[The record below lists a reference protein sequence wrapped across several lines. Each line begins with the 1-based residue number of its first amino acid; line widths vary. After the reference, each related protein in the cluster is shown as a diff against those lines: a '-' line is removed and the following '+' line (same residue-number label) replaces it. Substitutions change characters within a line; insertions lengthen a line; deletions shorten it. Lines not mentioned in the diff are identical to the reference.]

1 MKKSIEVIKK
11 LKQEVTLIVL
21 KLNRQVVLNLM
32 GQSENTTLVVGGSY
46 DEKEMIPRFIKNNDT
61 ADLGSL
67 YAMKALLCAI
77 FGNNKDT
84 ISIAKESEKY
94 SETTIG
100 LVYRNLIYFYTS
112 LIYLSHC
119 PGAPAQK
126 RYWYLRRV
134 YINQKQLRKWARY
147 APENMMHKWHLVEA
161 ERYRINGKNLQAMIH
176 YDKSVSLAKQNG
188 YIHEEALANELA
200 AKYYLARGNDRIA
213 RAYMKEASYLYTI
226 WGAIG
231 KVDHLNET
239 YPELLNVLPE
249 VRGRGDGI
257 ESALSDLADTHPEKL
272 DLETVQKASQTI
284 SGEIHLDRLLE
295 KLMNIVI
302 TNAGAQKGLFLL
314 IDEGELYVE
323 GETVAGK
330 EEVIVLQH
338 VPYADCHDI
347 AHIIINYVLRL
358 NKMIV
363 LDDASAQGIFK
374 SDEYV
379 KGNKLR
385 SVLCLPLIFQNKL
398 SGILY
403 LENNLTPGTFTA
415 ERVEVLKI
423 LTGQIVISI
432 ENARL
437 YRSLEEYNRTLEEKV
452 ERRTAEISQKNE
464 QLNIQKEELRTTL
477 ENLKHSQFQ
486 LLQSEKMASLGQLVA
501 GIAHEINN
509 PVNFISAGVESL
521 DANLEEIGQ
530 VLDIYHKI
538 TPLNV
543 EAKLKEIEKL
553 KEKIEYKEAI
563 KEIEKLIISIKN
575 GTKRTT
581 EIVKGLRTFSRMDE
595 DTLKMASIHEGLD
608 STLILLYNKYKNRI
622 EIVKNYCD
630 LPLIECYPGQ
640 LNQVFMN
647 ILSNAID
654 SIDNRG
660 IITISTSIKNG
671 LILISIKDTGRGIP
685 ENLKEKIFEPFY
697 TTKEV
702 GKGTGLGLSIS
713 HGIIEKHLGT
723 ISFQSDVGKG
733 SEFVISLPM

>member
-1 MKKSIEVIKK
+1 
-11 LKQEVTLIVL
+11 
-21 KLNRQVVLNLM
+21 
-32 GQSENTTLVVGGSY
+32 
-46 DEKEMIPRFIKNNDT
+46 
-61 ADLGSL
+61 
-67 YAMKALLCAI
+67 
-77 FGNNKDT
+77 
-84 ISIAKESEKY
+84 
-94 SETTIG
+94 
-100 LVYRNLIYFYTS
+100 
-112 LIYLSHC
+112 
-119 PGAPAQK
+119 
-126 RYWYLRRV
+126 
-134 YINQKQLRKWARY
+134 
-147 APENMMHKWHLVEA
+147 
-161 ERYRINGKNLQAMIH
+161 
-176 YDKSVSLAKQNG
+176 
-188 YIHEEALANELA
+188 
-200 AKYYLARGNDRIA
+200 
-213 RAYMKEASYLYTI
+213 
-226 WGAIG
+226 
-231 KVDHLNET
+231 
-239 YPELLNVLPE
+239 
-249 VRGRGDGI
+249 
-257 ESALSDLADTHPEKL
+257 
-272 DLETVQKASQTI
+272 
-284 SGEIHLDRLLE
+284 
-295 KLMNIVI
+295 
-302 TNAGAQKGLFLL
+302 
-314 IDEGELYVE
+314 
-323 GETVAGK
+323 
-330 EEVIVLQH
+330 
-338 VPYADCHDI
+338 
-347 AHIIINYVLRL
+347 
-358 NKMIV
+358 
-363 LDDASAQGIFK
+363 
-374 SDEYV
+374 
-379 KGNKLR
+379 
-385 SVLCLPLIFQNKL
+385 
-398 SGILY
+398 
-403 LENNLTPGTFTA
+403 
-415 ERVEVLKI
+415 
-423 LTGQIVISI
+423 
-432 ENARL
+432 
-437 YRSLEEYNRTLEEKV
+437 LEEKV